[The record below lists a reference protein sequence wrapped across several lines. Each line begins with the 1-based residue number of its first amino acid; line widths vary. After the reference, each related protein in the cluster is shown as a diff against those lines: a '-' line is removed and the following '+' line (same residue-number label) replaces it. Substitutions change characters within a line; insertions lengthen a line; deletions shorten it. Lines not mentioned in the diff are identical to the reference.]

1 MSSLSDGTLSNRVR
15 WLRLG
20 AGLLM
25 WMIGVPLPA
34 RGADL
39 PATLRASMLVRV
51 LAYDRRMGQRPPPL
65 ILGVAHRQGDEASES
80 QGREFSS
87 ALEVAARGRFVSGRP
102 LRVVR
107 IGFHD
112 SGQLQAAL
120 SEQQVVALYV
130 CEGLES
136 ESEQIAQVTRRLSVL
151 SIAGNEQQ
159 LTHGLSIG
167 LERQGNTPVILIHLS
182 AARAEGADLDAGLLS
197 LSRLVEPR
205 PEEP

>member
-1 MSSLSDGTLSNRVR
+1 MSLLSHGTLSSPVR
-15 WLRLG
+15 WLRSSALLLVFLVG
-20 AGLLM
+20 AP
-25 WMIGVPLPA
+25 VAA

-51 LAYDRRMGQRPPPL
+51 LAYDRRMGQHPPPL
-65 ILGVAHRQGDEASES
+65 ILAVAHRQGDAASES

-87 ALEVAARGRFVSGRP
+87 ALEVAAKGRFVSGRP

-107 IGFHD
+107 IGFSD
-112 SGQLQAAL
+112 SHQLQTAL
-120 SEQQVVALYV
+120 SEQRAVALYV
-130 CEGLES
+130 CEGLED
-136 ESEQIAQVTRRLSVL
+136 ESQHIAQVTRRLSIL
-151 SIAGNEQQ
+151 SIAGTEQQ
-159 LTHGLSIG
+159 ITHGLAIG
-167 LERQGNTPVILIHLS
+167 LERQGNSPVILIHLS